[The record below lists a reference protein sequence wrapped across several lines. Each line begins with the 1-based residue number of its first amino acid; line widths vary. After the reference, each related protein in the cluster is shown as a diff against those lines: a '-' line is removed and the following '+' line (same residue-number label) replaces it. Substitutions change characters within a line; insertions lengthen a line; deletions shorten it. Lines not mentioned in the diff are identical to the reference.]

1 MKEID
6 KTTIF
11 VVDDDESVR
20 KAISLLLK
28 SENYET
34 ETYESAES
42 FLNRRKYHGTGCI
55 ILDIKM
61 KNMTGLELQE
71 KLLEKHSDLPIVFI
85 TGYGDIPTSVKA
97 MKKGAYDFLTKP
109 FTDEDFLSAVSTAVE
124 KSIVNFDANK
134 EKKGIFEEMMTLTE
148 REKEILKYIIA
159 GYMNKEVSAFLGIAE
174 QTVKIHRQH
183 IMRKLSVDS
192 VADLV
197 RKAEKADIV
206 PQKR

>member
-1 MKEID
+1 MKEIE

-11 VVDDDESVR
+11 VIDDDESVR

-28 SENYET
+28 SEGYET

-42 FLNRRKYHGTGCI
+42 FLNSRKYHGTGCI
-55 ILDIKM
+55 VLDIKM

-109 FTDEDFLSAVSTAVE
+109 FNDEDFLAAISTAVE
-124 KSIVNFDANK
+124 KSIINFNANK
-134 EKKGIFEEMMTLTE
+134 EKKAIFEEMLTLTE
-148 REKEILKYIIA
+148 REREILKFIIA
-159 GYMNKEVSAFLGIAE
+159 GYMNKEVSAYLGIAE

-206 PQKR
+206 PKKR